1 VTGSPESPH
10 GNPLENRRRRTS
22 KYLNMWGVS
31 AELDAVPV
39 VTEDEWGLA
48 SVETIRGRAL
58 ACCVLALRGQGLSQI
73 EAFAFADAYQ
83 VWPHFTLEEDQ
94 FILTEE
100 PTGNELLQFAWLY
113 ERLWVHLWTL
123 GVVRHLA
130 FADTP
135 VETATALE
143 LCISAVALLPAEA
156 LSVRDIKAVL
166 DAADVARAEHAI
178 SQAADVQG
186 LATALHPG
194 IVFERSQAFGEV
206 LVPR

>member
-1 VTGSPESPH
+1 VTDPSPEVVA
-10 GNPLENRRRRTS
+10 GKAEIRRRRTS
-22 KYLNMWGVS
+22 KYLSMWGVS

-39 VTEDEWGLA
+39 FVEQDWALA
-48 SVETIRGRAL
+48 SAAAIRGRAL

-113 ERLWVHLWTL
+113 ERLWVHMWTL

-135 VETATALE
+135 VETAMALE
-143 LCISAVALLPAEA
+143 LCITSVALQPADAMA
-156 LSVRDIKAVL
+156 LRDIKDVL
-166 DAADVARAEHAI
+166 DAADIARAEFAI
-178 SQAADVQG
+178 SQAADAQG
-186 LATALHPG
+186 LATTLHPG
-194 IVFERSQAFGEV
+194 IVFERSQAFNEF
-206 LVPR
+206 LVAR